1 MSILNFLAFAFTLL
15 MGLGFISQ
23 ALVLETTTTAM
34 HQIYQSVIYG
44 SGGIILAISALI
56 FVIAAAKPHFMRQ

>member
-23 ALVLETTTTAM
+23 ALVLEPTTAM
-34 HQIYQSVIYG
+34 HQIYQAVIYG
-44 SGGIILAISALI
+44 SGGVILAIAALI
-56 FVIAAAKPHFMRQ
+56 FVVATAKPKE